1 MKKIVRGIVTGTLI
15 GAGVGLAMIMMR
27 NRSGKMATKVANR
40 FGSLSPNAQKSRG
53 TLRMVKD
60 NAMRWTSA
68 VKSGT
73 EAFSQKMARRNS

>member
-1 MKKIVRGIVTGTLI
+1 MNKLIRGAVTGTLI
-15 GAGVGLAMIMMR
+15 GAGVGLVMLFMR
-27 NRSGKMATKVANR
+27 NRNQKFMAVSPSKISGQT
-40 FGSLSPNAQKSRG
+40 RG

-73 EAFSQKMARRNS
+73 EAFSRKLARRTS